1 MLFLNRPD
9 TNISNGVSRRAST
22 ISNTTNKFHF
32 SHKANTSFWLFV
44 LPGLVIVFSVLV
56 YPVFYSFYMSM
67 YDWNL
72 FNQESK
78 KFIFLQNYI
87 RLFNNNQFI
96 HSLLLQLGFIFIAL
110 PIETIIGFLVAL
122 LLNREGRF
130 YSVARSLLLL
140 PVFILPV
147 ISGLTWRMMLQPEY
161 GLVSYLLEK
170 LGFGVKAWL
179 AEPKFAYSMVIVQD
193 VWRMWPFM
201 FMFIYAGLSGLP
213 KEYLEAAQIDGAGF
227 WTKVFKIIIPY
238 LKPTVATAFL
248 LRMIDA
254 LRIFSE
260 VYVMTGGGPGNAT
273 LLLSLYINKQ
283 AFEFFNIG
291 YAATMGVFLL
301 LVSLIIAFVLIKG
314 NIQFESER
322 G

>member
-1 MLFLNRPD
+1 MGFLKRQDFNQY
-9 TNISNGVSRRAST
+9 SNGVSLR
-22 ISNTTNKFHF
+22 
-32 SHKANTSFWLFV
+32 ANTVSKLSKSSKAFWLFV
-44 LPGLVIVFSVLV
+44 LPGLAIVFTVLV
-56 YPVFYSFYMSM
+56 YPIFYAMSMSM

-72 FNQESK
+72 FNQADK
-78 KFIFLQNYI
+78 KFVLLENYKK
-87 RLFNNNQFI
+87 LFKDSDFI
-96 HSLLLQLGFIFIAL
+96 HSLFLQLGFIFIAL
-110 PIETIIGFLVAL
+110 PLETVIGFFVAL

-130 YSVARSLLLL
+130 YSVVRALLLL

-170 LGFGVKAWL
+170 LGFGVRAWL
-179 AEPKFAYSMVIVQD
+179 AEPKFAYSMVIIQD
-193 VWRMWPFM
+193 IWRMWPFM

-227 WTKVFKIIIPY
+227 WTKIFKIVIPY
-238 LKPTVATAFL
+238 LKPTIATAFL

-291 YAATMGVFLL
+291 YAATIGVFLL
-301 LVSLIIAFVLIKG
+301 IVSLLIAFVVVSG
-314 NIQFESER
+314 NIQFEGER